1 MAICLYEH
9 NQSAYR
15 AAEAMLSKEGK
26 AAVIHPT
33 GTGKSFI
40 GFKLCED
47 HPDKKI
53 CWLSPSRYI
62 FATQLENL
70 ANASGGYQPEN
81 VEFITYAR
89 LMNMTDMEMQKVKP
103 DYMILDEF
111 HRCGA
116 LAWGQGVKRFL
127 DLYEGVPLL
136 GLSATAVRYLDN
148 QRDMSDELFDG
159 HIASTM
165 TLGEAIVRGILHPP
179 KYVQSVY
186 SYRDDLEK
194 YSERVCNIKDQK
206 RREQAEDHLEKLK
219 RALDRAEGLDVLFDR
234 HMTERYGKY
243 VVFCANYEAMQDA
256 MGKVGEWFHLID
268 GEPHVYSLYTDD
280 PAASKSFQRF
290 KKDEDAGHLKLLF
303 CIDALNEGVHVENVS
318 GVILLRPTVS
328 PIIYKQQ
335 IGRALSASR
344 QTRPVIFDVVNNI
357 ENLYSIDAV
366 QKEMED
372 ALIFMKGNGAESEI
386 ANETFEV
393 TGELKDCLRLFGA
406 MEGMLAVSWDTMYLE
421 AERYYEEHG
430 DLLPVSSYETENGY
444 ALGRWIVTQRT
455 NRRKKDPSMTG
466 ERIAALDKIGMD
478 WDTARDRSWNTF
490 YRAAAE
496 YHEAHGDLDIPAGY
510 VTESGVKLG
519 RLYRGIRKRYAQGKL
534 SKEQIAQ
541 LEGIGIEWD
550 SVLVRKWMRYY
561 GLVKEY
567 YEKHGDLDIPYD
579 YVADGLKVGIWISSQ
594 RESYGIGRLSKE
606 QIRLL
611 EGIGMSW
618 DRFESKWERGFQYCQ
633 RYVDG
638 YGDINR
644 IPEDFQIDG
653 FKPIS
658 WLRTQRYRK
667 RIGKLSQE
675 RIERLESIGLKWD
688 KNQAFWEKGY
698 AHAMEYVKEHGSIR
712 MPVGYVCEDGFKL
725 KGWLNNQRTRMK
737 GGKLSEEQVEKLRG
751 IGVV

>member
-15 AAEAMLSKEGK
+15 AAEVMLSREGM

-53 CWLSPSRYI
+53 CWLSPSKYI

-70 ANASGGYQPEN
+70 ARASGGYRPGN
-81 VEFITYAR
+81 VDFITYAR
-89 LMNMTDMEMQKVKP
+89 LMNMTDTEMGAVRP
-103 DYMILDEF
+103 DYIILDEF

-116 LAWGQGVKRFL
+116 SAWGQGVRRFL

-148 QRDMSDELFDG
+148 QRDMADELFDG
-159 HIASTM
+159 HIASRM
-165 TLGEAIVRGILHPP
+165 TLGEAIVRGILDPP

-186 SYRDDLEK
+186 SYMDDLEK
-194 YSERVCNIKDQK
+194 YSGKVCNIKDLK
-206 RREQAEDHLEKLK
+206 RREQAEECLEKLK
-219 RALDRAEGLDVLFDR
+219 RALNKAEGLDVLFDR
-234 HMTERYGKY
+234 HMTERRGKY
-243 VVFCANYEAMQDA
+243 IIFCADHEAMQDA

-268 GEPHVYSLYTDD
+268 ERPHVYSLYTED
-280 PAASKSFQRF
+280 PAASQAFRRF
-290 KKDEDAGHLKLLF
+290 KEDRDTERLRLLF
-303 CIDALNEGVHVENVS
+303 CINALNEGVHVENVS

-328 PIIYKQQ
+328 PVIYKQQ

-366 QKEMED
+366 REEMED
-372 ALIFMKGNGAESEI
+372 ALIFMRASGKEREI

-393 TGELKDCLRLFGA
+393 TGELKDCLRLFKA
-406 MEGMLAVSWDTMYLE
+406 MEGILAVSWDMMYRE
-421 AERYYEEHG
+421 AKRYYEEHG
-430 DLLPVSSYETENGY
+430 DLLPVSTYETEAGY
-444 ALGRWIVTQRT
+444 ALGRWVVTQRT
-455 NRRKKDPSMTG
+455 NRRKEDPSMTR
-466 ERIAALDKIGMD
+466 ERIAALERIGMD
-478 WDTARDRSWNTF
+478 WDTAQDRTWNSF

-496 YHEAHGDLDIPAGY
+496 YYKAHGDLDIPAGY
-510 VTESGVKLG
+510 ETEDGVKLG
-519 RLYRGIRKRYAQGKL
+519 RLYRGIRKKYVEGKL
-534 SKEQIAQ
+534 SEERIAQ

-561 GLVKEY
+561 GLAAEY
-567 YEKHGDLDIPYD
+567 YSKHGDLNIPYD
-579 YVADGLKVGIWISSQ
+579 YAADGMKVGIWISSQ

-606 QIRLL
+606 QVRLL

-698 AHAMEYVKEHGSIR
+698 AHAMEYVKVHGSIR

-725 KGWLNNQRTRMK
+725 KGWLNNQRTRLK
-737 GGKLSEEQVEKLRG
+737 GGKLSQEQVEKLRV